1 MHMGLITT
9 GVLWCTINFLKSAAF
24 VMKWLCTPWQGSFET
39 PFQCEMPREPCNI
52 YINTRKI
59 YWHNHVNAVCCS
71 RMGPAPHQGD
81 RFFQNM
87 RYACWVY
94 FRRSL
99 PSLAT
104 VEFKFSRKSMKLARP
119 CSCHAH
125 VWILHHTSFKYSRL
139 NLDLTLQ
146 QRCEVIFVCL
156 FGWVLVI

>member
-1 MHMGLITT
+1 MHHQFFKISCICYEMA
-9 GVLWCTINFLKSAAF
+9 VHTIAHANHVCSRCSKVIQS
-24 VMKWLCTPWQGSFET
+24 SFS
-39 PFQCEMPREPCNI
+39 MRREPCNI

-71 RMGPAPHQGD
+71 RMGPAPHQVD

-87 RYACWVY
+87 RYACRVY